1 MFLSKLKM
9 WNFRKY
15 GTKEN
20 EDAGI
25 TVVFNDRLNLIV
37 GENDSGKTAIIDAIK
52 LALGTQ
58 SYDNVRVEENDF
70 YMGKDG
76 IRTNL
81 LKIECTFENLSDI
94 EAGRFLEWIYID
106 EEGNPKLEVRLT
118 ARIKDNKITLRKT
131 GGKED
136 LDVNFEASEN
146 LRVTYL
152 KPLRDAEHEL
162 NPGYRSRFAQVL
174 KSHPIFKNNGDTH
187 KIEEIMK
194 GANKNIE
201 EYFRGSMS
209 QDSNYDNTDSDS
221 REETKVQLDYKDDPS
236 SIISSISNT
245 LSNFLGNDKDQYDV
259 NINISE
265 MELNKIL
272 SRLMLKIDEN
282 KVGLGT
288 LNQLYMAME
297 LLLLD
302 IKEKNNEF
310 GLALIEEIEAHIHPQ
325 AQLRVIKHLEE
336 NIKSQTIL
344 TTHSITLASIANL
357 NSLILCRNN
366 NSYSLNN
373 KYTRLSSGD
382 YEFLERFLD
391 STKANL
397 FFAKGV
403 IMVEGDAENILIPTI
418 AKIIE
423 KPLYM
428 HGVSI
433 VNVGNVAFLRYSNI
447 FISKEG
453 DKTIGIPTS
462 IVTDLDVRPIQYYQ
476 DDDNNSK
483 FKGYKIYKINDFD
496 EYFTNEDDSK
506 QRVKE
511 ILGKE
516 QSERFKKGEYQAQ
529 IEVIDNSY
537 EKFKEVINAKKEE
550 KYSFKDIKVFTNN
563 WTMEFDLAL
572 SCIREYVYAAV
583 LIAKDI
589 KSDEGIVDSIDI
601 DKYIGKAKE
610 EIDQSTKDGKDDMDI
625 AYNIYKP
632 LLKGNASKAVC
643 AQYLSKILLN
653 KSNEDKDL
661 VGKILEDEYLKYIL
675 DSIYHATNSKS
686 EVAE

>member
-1 MFLSKLKM
+1 MFLSKLKI

-15 GTKEN
+15 GIEEN
-20 EDAGI
+20 GEPGI
-25 TVVFNDRLNLIV
+25 AVSFNDRLNLIV

-52 LALGTQ
+52 LVLGTQ
-58 SYDNVRVEENDF
+58 SYDNVRIEENDF
-70 YMGKDG
+70 YRSKDG
-76 IRTNL
+76 TRTNS
-81 LKIECTFENLSDI
+81 LKVECTFEDLSDL

-106 EEGNPKLEVRLT
+106 DEGKAKLEVRLV
-118 ARIKDNKITLRKT
+118 ARIKDNKVNIRKT
-131 GGKED
+131 GGKEG
-136 LDVNFEASEN
+136 LDINFEASEN

-174 KSHPIFKNNGDTH
+174 KSHPIFKNNGNTH
-187 KIEEIMK
+187 KIEEIMQD
-194 GANKNIE
+194 ANKNIE
-201 EYFRGSMS
+201 EYFKVSIS
-209 QDSNYDNTDSDS
+209 QDNSENSRSDS
-221 REETKVQLDYKDDPS
+221 AEENNDELNYKDDPS
-236 SIISSISNT
+236 SIISSISDT
-245 LSNFLGNDKDQYDV
+245 LSNFLGNNKDQYDV

-272 SRLMLKIDEN
+272 SRLMLKIDED

-366 NSYSLNN
+366 NAYSLNS

-418 AKIIE
+418 AKIIGR
-423 KPLYM
+423 PLYM

-447 FISKEG
+447 FISKDG
-453 DKTIGIPTS
+453 KQTIGIPTS
-462 IVTDLDVRPIQYYQ
+462 IVTDLDVRPINYYQ
-476 DDDNNSK
+476 DEDNKSE
-483 FKGYKIYKINDFD
+483 FKGYKIYKINGRD
-496 EYFTNEDDSK
+496 EHFTKEDDVK

-516 QSERFKKGEYQAQ
+516 KTDRFKTGEYQEQ
-529 IEVIDNSY
+529 VKVIDNDY
-537 EKFKEVINAKKEE
+537 DKYKEVVKEE
-550 KYSFKDIKVFTNN
+550 KEKKYNLDDIKVFTNN

-589 KSDEGIVDSIDI
+589 KSDEGSIDDIDI
-601 DKYIGKAKE
+601 DEYINNAKE
-610 EIDQSTKDGKDDMDI
+610 EIDEFIEEDKVDMDI
-625 AYNIYKP
+625 AYQIYKP

-643 AQYLSKILLN
+643 AQYLSKILLR
-653 KSNEDKDL
+653 KSNENEEL
-661 VGKILEDEYLKYIL
+661 VNKINEDENIKYIL
-675 DSIYHATNSKS
+675 DAIHHVTKTTS
-686 EVAE
+686 EVTE

>member
-1 MFLSKLKM
+1 MFLSKLKI

-15 GTKEN
+15 GTKDN
-20 EDAGI
+20 EEAGI
-25 TVVFNDRLNLIV
+25 TILFNERLNLIV

-52 LALGTQ
+52 LVLGTQ
-58 SYDNVRVEENDF
+58 SYDNIRLEENDF
-70 YMGKDG
+70 YREKNGK
-76 IRTNL
+76 RSNS
-81 LKIECTFENLSDI
+81 LKIECTFEKLSDI

-106 EEGNPKLEVRLT
+106 DEGNAKLEVRLT
-118 ARIKDNKITLRKT
+118 ARIKDNKITIRKT
-131 GGKED
+131 GGKEGVD
-136 LDVNFEASEN
+136 INFEASEN

-174 KSHPIFKNNGDTH
+174 KSHPIFKNNGDEH
-187 KIEEIMK
+187 MIEKIMK

-201 EYFRGSMS
+201 DYFKGTIF
-209 QDSNYDNTDSDS
+209 QHDNQGEDYD
-221 REETKVQLDYKDDPS
+221 ETLESDYKDDPS
-236 SIISSISNT
+236 SIIKSISET
-245 LSNFLGNDKDQYDV
+245 LGNFLGDDKNQYDV

-265 MELNKIL
+265 MELNRIL
-272 SRLMLKIDEN
+272 SRLMLKIDED

-302 IKEKNNEF
+302 LKENNNEF

-336 NIKSQTIL
+336 NIKSQTII
-344 TTHSITLASIANL
+344 TTHSITLASIVNL
-357 NSLILCRNN
+357 RSLILCRNN
-366 NSYSLNN
+366 SAYSLNN

-418 AKIIE
+418 AKVIG

-462 IVTDLDVRPIQYYQ
+462 IVTDLDVRPVQYYQ
-476 DDDNNSK
+476 DEDNDCDSEVKYTVYEIKSNKECFISK
-483 FKGYKIYKINDFD
+483 KISRK
-496 EYFTNEDDSK
+496 
-506 QRVKE
+506 RLKE
-511 ILGKE
+511 ILGKTSRQILRE
-516 QSERFKKGEYQAQ
+516 HEYLDKVNI
-529 IEVIDNSY
+529 IENDY
-537 EKFKEVINAKKEE
+537 EKYKEVVRAEKEE
-550 KYSFKDIKVFTNN
+550 KYNFKDIKVFTNQ

-572 SCIREYVYAAV
+572 SCIREYIHAAI

-589 KSDEGIVDSIDI
+589 KSDEGVIDDISIEEYI
-601 DKYIGKAKE
+601 DKSKE
-610 EIDQSTKDGKDDMDI
+610 EIEEFIVDNKNDMEI
-625 AYNIYKP
+625 AYEIYKP
-632 LLKGNASKAVC
+632 LLRGNASKAVS
-643 AQYLSKILLN
+643 AQYLSKILLK
-653 KSNEDKDL
+653 KSY
-661 VGKILEDEYLKYIL
+661 EDEELSKRITEDEHIKYIV
-675 DSIYHATNSKS
+675 DSIYHVTNVRS
-686 EVAE
+686 EVTE

>member
-1 MFLSKLKM
+1 MFLSQLKI

-20 EDAGI
+20 GDAGI
-25 TVVFNDRLNLIV
+25 EVSFNDRLNLIV

-52 LALGTQ
+52 LVLGTQ
-58 SYDNVRVEENDF
+58 SYDNIRLEENDF
-70 YMGKDG
+70 YRKKDG
-76 IRTNL
+76 IRTDI
-81 LKIECTFENLSDI
+81 LKIECTFENLSDL

-106 EEGNPKLEVRLT
+106 DEGKAKLEVRLI
-118 ARIKDNKITLRKT
+118 ARIKDNKITIRKT
-131 GGKED
+131 GGKEGVD
-136 LDVNFEASEN
+136 INFEASEN

-174 KSHPIFKNNGDTH
+174 KSHPIFKNNGNTH
-187 KIEEIMK
+187 EIESIMK
-194 GANKNIE
+194 DANKNIE
-201 EYFRGSMS
+201 GYFKGSRL
-209 QDSNYDNTDSDS
+209 QDNNEDAESDS
-221 REETKVQLDYKDDPS
+221 LEENNVDINYKEDPS
-236 SIISSISNT
+236 SIINSISKT
-245 LSNFLGNDKDQYDV
+245 LSNFLGNNKNQYDV

-272 SRLMLKIDEN
+272 SRLMLKIDED

-366 NSYSLNN
+366 SAYSLNN

-418 AKIIE
+418 AKIIG

-447 FISKEG
+447 FISKDG
-453 DKTIGIPTS
+453 NQTIGIPTS

-476 DDDNNSK
+476 DDDNKSTLKKYTVYRIKNS
-483 FKGYKIYKINDFD
+483 N
-496 EYFTNEDDSK
+496 EYFIKEDDSRK
-506 QRVKE
+506 RVREILDKNQLRNNDFTENVEIIEDNYNKYKDVVKE
-511 ILGKE
+511 E
-516 QSERFKKGEYQAQ
+516 
-529 IEVIDNSY
+529 
-537 EKFKEVINAKKEE
+537 KEE
-550 KYSFKDIKVFTNN
+550 KYNLDDIKVFTNN

-572 SCIREYVYAAV
+572 SCIREYIYAAI

-589 KSDEGIVDSIDI
+589 KSDEGIIDNIDI
-601 DKYIGKAKE
+601 EKYINDSKE
-610 EIDQSTKDGKDDMDI
+610 EIDQFIEEGKVDMDI
-625 AYNIYKP
+625 AYEIYKP

-653 KSNEDKDL
+653 KSNESEEL
-661 VGKILEDEYLKYIL
+661 VNKINEDENIKYIV
-675 DSIYHATNSKS
+675 DAIHHVTNTIS

>member
-1 MFLSKLKM
+1 
-9 WNFRKY
+9 
-15 GTKEN
+15 
-20 EDAGI
+20 
-25 TVVFNDRLNLIV
+25 
-37 GENDSGKTAIIDAIK
+37 
-52 LALGTQ
+52 
-58 SYDNVRVEENDF
+58 
-70 YMGKDG
+70 
-76 IRTNL
+76 
-81 LKIECTFENLSDI
+81 
-94 EAGRFLEWIYID
+94 
-106 EEGNPKLEVRLT
+106 
-118 ARIKDNKITLRKT
+118 
-131 GGKED
+131 
-136 LDVNFEASEN
+136 
-146 LRVTYL
+146 
-152 KPLRDAEHEL
+152 
-162 NPGYRSRFAQVL
+162 
-174 KSHPIFKNNGDTH
+174 
-187 KIEEIMK
+187 MK

-201 EYFRGSMS
+201 DYFKGYTY
-209 QDSNYDNTDSDS
+209 QDNSEAVDSISD
-221 REETKVQLDYKDDPS
+221 EEDKSELTYENNPS
-236 SIISSISNT
+236 SIISSISET
-245 LSNFLGNDKDQYDV
+245 LSNFLGNNKEQYDV

-272 SRLMLKIDEN
+272 SRLMLKIDED

-366 NSYSLNN
+366 SAYSLNN

-418 AKIIE
+418 AKIIG

-447 FISKEG
+447 FISKEE

-476 DDDNNSK
+476 DEDNKSVLKKYTVYRIKSSNEHFIK
-483 FKGYKIYKINDFD
+483 
-496 EYFTNEDDSK
+496 EDDSRKRVREILYKK
-506 QRVKE
+506 QLRNEDFEENVEIIEDDYDKYKEVVKE
-511 ILGKE
+511 E
-516 QSERFKKGEYQAQ
+516 
-529 IEVIDNSY
+529 
-537 EKFKEVINAKKEE
+537 KEE
-550 KYSFKDIKVFTNN
+550 KYNLDDIKVFTNN

-589 KSDEGIVDSIDI
+589 KLDEDSIDNI
-601 DKYIGKAKE
+601 NIEKYINDSKE
-610 EIDQSTKDGKDDMDI
+610 EINQFIEDDKNDIDI
-625 AYNIYKP
+625 AYEIYKP

-643 AQYLSKILLN
+643 AQYLSRILLN
-653 KSNEDKDL
+653 KSNGDSEL
-661 VGKILEDEYLKYIL
+661 INKINEDENIKYIL
-675 DSIYHATNSKS
+675 DAIHLVTNSIS
-686 EVAE
+686 EATE

>member
-1 MFLSKLKM
+1 MFLSQLKI

-20 EDAGI
+20 GDAGI
-25 TVVFNDRLNLIV
+25 EVSFNDRLNLIV

-52 LALGTQ
+52 LVLGTQ
-58 SYDNVRVEENDF
+58 SYDNIRLEENDF
-70 YMGKDG
+70 YRKKDG
-76 IRTNL
+76 IRTDL
-81 LKIECTFENLSDI
+81 LKIECTFENLSDL

-106 EEGNPKLEVRLT
+106 DEGKSKLEVRLI
-118 ARIKDNKITLRKT
+118 ARIKDNKITIRKT
-131 GGKED
+131 GGKEGVD
-136 LDVNFEASEN
+136 INFEASEN

-174 KSHPIFKNNGDTH
+174 KSHPIFKNNGNTH
-187 KIEEIMK
+187 EIESIMK
-194 GANKNIE
+194 DANKNIE
-201 EYFRGSMS
+201 EYFKGSRL
-209 QDSNYDNTDSDS
+209 QDNNEDAESDS
-221 REETKVQLDYKDDPS
+221 LEENNVDINYKENPS
-236 SIISSISNT
+236 SIINSISKT
-245 LSNFLGNDKDQYDV
+245 LSNFLGNNKNQYYV

-272 SRLMLKIDEN
+272 SRLMLKIDED

-366 NSYSLNN
+366 SAYSLNN

-418 AKIIE
+418 AKIIG

-447 FISKEG
+447 FISKDG
-453 DKTIGIPTS
+453 NQTIGIPTS

-476 DDDNNSK
+476 DDDNKSTLKKYTVYRIKNS
-483 FKGYKIYKINDFD
+483 N
-496 EYFTNEDDSK
+496 EYFIKEDDSRK
-506 QRVKE
+506 RVREILDKNQLRNNDFTENVEIIEDNYNKYKDVVKE
-511 ILGKE
+511 E
-516 QSERFKKGEYQAQ
+516 
-529 IEVIDNSY
+529 
-537 EKFKEVINAKKEE
+537 KEE
-550 KYSFKDIKVFTNN
+550 KYNLDDIKVFTNN

-572 SCIREYVYAAV
+572 SCIREYIYAAI

-589 KSDEGIVDSIDI
+589 KSDEGIIDNIDI
-601 DKYIGKAKE
+601 GKYINDSKE
-610 EIDQSTKDGKDDMDI
+610 EIDQFIEEGKVDMDI
-625 AYNIYKP
+625 AYEIYKP

-653 KSNEDKDL
+653 KSNESEEL
-661 VGKILEDEYLKYIL
+661 VNKINEDENIKYIV
-675 DSIYHATNSKS
+675 DAIHHVTNTIS

>member
-1 MFLSKLKM
+1 MFLSQLKI

-15 GTKEN
+15 GTREN
-20 EDAGI
+20 GDAGI
-25 TVVFNDRLNLIV
+25 TVEFNEGLNLIV

-52 LALGTQ
+52 LVLGTQ
-58 SYDNVRVEENDF
+58 SYDNVRLEENDF
-70 YMGKDG
+70 YREKNGK
-76 IRTNL
+76 RTRA

-94 EAGRFLEWIYID
+94 EAGRFLEWIYMNKK
-106 EEGNPKLEVRLT
+106 GKAKLEVRLT
-118 ARIKDNKITLRKT
+118 ARIKDNKIIIRKT

-174 KSHPIFKNNGDTH
+174 KSHPIFKNNGNAH

-194 GANKNIE
+194 GANRDIE
-201 EYFRGSMS
+201 EYFKGSIS
-209 QDSNYDNTDSDS
+209 RDNSKGNTDSDLT
-221 REETKVQLDYKDDPS
+221 EEAKANIDYKDDPS
-236 SIISSISNT
+236 SIISSISDT

-272 SRLMLKIDEN
+272 SRLMLKIDED

-366 NSYSLNN
+366 SAYSLNN
-373 KYTRLSSGD
+373 KYTRLSTGD

-418 AKIIE
+418 AKVIG

-476 DDDNNSK
+476 DKDNNSES
-483 FKGYKIYKINDFD
+483 KGYKIYKINKSG
-496 EYFTNEDDSK
+496 EYFIKEDDSRE
-506 QRVKE
+506 RVKE

-516 QSERFKKGEYQAQ
+516 KAERFKKGEYEAQ
-529 IEVIDNSY
+529 IEVIENNYDKY
-537 EKFKEVINAKKEE
+537 KEVVKKEKE
-550 KYSFKDIKVFTNN
+550 KKYNLGDIKVFTNN
-563 WTMEFDLAL
+563 WKMEFDLAL
-572 SCIREYVYAAV
+572 SCIRKYVYAAV

-589 KSDEGIVDSIDI
+589 KSDEGIIDSVNIDN
-601 DKYIGKAKE
+601 YISDAKE
-610 EIDQSTKDGKDDMDI
+610 KIEQFIEEGKSNMDI
-625 AYNIYKP
+625 AYKIYKP

-653 KSNEDKDL
+653 KSNDDKEL
-661 VGKILEDEYLKYIL
+661 VSKIIRDEHINYILE
-675 DSIYHATNSKS
+675 SIYHVTNSRS
-686 EVAE
+686 EVTE

>member
-1 MFLSKLKM
+1 MFLSKLKI

-20 EDAGI
+20 EEAGI
-25 TVVFNDRLNLIV
+25 IVEFNEGLNLIV

-52 LALGTQ
+52 LILGTQ
-58 SYDNVRVEENDF
+58 SYDNIRLEENDF
-70 YMGKDG
+70 YREKNGK
-76 IRTNL
+76 RTNF

-106 EEGNPKLEVRLT
+106 AEGNAKLEIRLK
-118 ARIKDNKITLRKT
+118 ARIKDNKIIIRKT

-174 KSHPIFKNNGDTH
+174 KSHPIFKNNSDTH

-194 GANKNIE
+194 GANKDIE
-201 EYFRGSMS
+201 EYFNGNIS
-209 QDSNYDNTDSDS
+209 QYSNRDVYVH
-221 REETKVQLDYKDDPS
+221 EEDAKLDLDYKDDPS

-245 LSNFLGNDKDQYDV
+245 LSKFLGNDKDKYDV

-272 SRLMLKIDEN
+272 SRLMLKIDED

-336 NIKSQTIL
+336 SIKSQTIL

-366 NSYSLNN
+366 NAYSLNS

-418 AKIIE
+418 AKIIG

-428 HGVSI
+428 YGVSV

-447 FISKEG
+447 FISKDG
-453 DKTIGIPTS
+453 NKTIGIPTS
-462 IVTDLDVRPIQYYQ
+462 IVTDLDVRPIQYYR
-476 DDDNNSK
+476 DADNKSE
-483 FKGYKIYKINDFD
+483 FKGYKIYKINGYE
-496 EYFTNEDDSK
+496 EYFIKEDDSK

-516 QSERFKKGEYQAQ
+516 KSDRFKKGEYQEQ
-529 IEVIDNSY
+529 VEIIDNDY
-537 EKFKEVINAKKEE
+537 DKYKEIVKEEKEE
-550 KYSFKDIKVFTNN
+550 KYNLNDIKVFTNS

-572 SCIREYVYAAV
+572 SCIRKYVYAAV

-589 KSDEGIVDSIDI
+589 KSDEGSINNIDI
-601 DKYIGKAKE
+601 DEYINYAKE
-610 EIDQSTKDGKDDMDI
+610 EIDKFIEEDKNDMDI
-625 AYNIYKP
+625 AYQIYKP

-653 KSNEDKDL
+653 KSNESEEL
-661 VGKILEDEYLKYIL
+661 VSNIIEDNHIKYIL
-675 DSIYHATNSKS
+675 DSIYHVTNSKS
-686 EVAE
+686 EVTE

>member
-1 MFLSKLKM
+1 MFLSKLKI

-15 GTKEN
+15 GTKGSG
-20 EDAGI
+20 DAGI
-25 TVVFNDRLNLIV
+25 EVLFNEKLNLIV

-52 LALGTQ
+52 LVLGTQ
-58 SYDNVRVEENDF
+58 SYDNIRLEENDF
-70 YMGKDG
+70 YREKSGT
-76 IRTNL
+76 RTNL

-106 EEGNPKLEVRLT
+106 DEGNAKLEVRLT
-118 ARIKDNKITLRKT
+118 ARIKDNKITIRKT
-131 GGKED
+131 GGKEGVD
-136 LDVNFEASEN
+136 INFEASEN

-174 KSHPIFKNNGDTH
+174 KSHPIFKKNGDSH
-187 KIEEIMK
+187 QIEEIMK
-194 GANKNIE
+194 DANKNIE
-201 EYFRGSMS
+201 EYFKGSIS
-209 QDSNYDNTDSDS
+209 KDEVDVNNQVNTDD
-221 REETKVQLDYKDDPS
+221 KDNPS
-236 SIISSISNT
+236 SIINSISET
-245 LSNFLGNDKDQYDV
+245 LNNFLGSNKDQYDV

-272 SRLMLKIDEN
+272 SRLMLKIDED

-325 AQLRVIKHLEE
+325 AQLRVIKYLEE
-336 NIKSQTIL
+336 NINSQTIL
-344 TTHSITLASIANL
+344 TTHSITLASIADL
-357 NSLILCRNN
+357 NSLILCRNG

-418 AKIIE
+418 AKIIR

-447 FISKEG
+447 FISKQG
-453 DKTIGIPTS
+453 DQTIGIPTS
-462 IVTDLDVRPIQYYQ
+462 IVTDLDVRPIQYYE
-476 DDDNNSK
+476 DESNECDSE
-483 FKGYKIYKINDFD
+483 FKYTIYKIKSTGENFIKK
-496 EYFTNEDDSK
+496 DDCK
-506 QRVKE
+506 KRLRE
-511 ILGKE
+511 ILKRVRLVKGTFKE
-516 QSERFKKGEYQAQ
+516 SV
-529 IEVIDNSY
+529 EVIESDY
-537 EKFKEVINAKKEE
+537 DKYKAIVKLEKEE
-550 KYSFKDIKVFTNN
+550 RYSVKDINVFTNN

-572 SCIREYVYAAV
+572 SCIREYIYAAV
-583 LIAKDI
+583 LISKEI
-589 KSDEGIVDSIDI
+589 KADDEVVDSIEI
-601 DKYIGKAKE
+601 DEYINEAKE
-610 EIDQSTKDGKDDMDI
+610 EIDEFIKEKKNDMEI
-625 AYNIYKP
+625 AYEIYRP

-643 AQYLSKILLN
+643 AQYLSKILLSESKDN
-653 KSNEDKDL
+653 EELVKSIIADKN
-661 VGKILEDEYLKYIL
+661 IKYIL
-675 DSIYHATNSKS
+675 DAIYHVTNTTS
-686 EVAE
+686 EVAK

>member
-1 MFLSKLKM
+1 MFLSKLKI

-20 EDAGI
+20 GDSGV
-25 TVVFNDRLNLIV
+25 TVLFNERLNLIV

-52 LALGTQ
+52 LVLGTQ
-58 SYDNVRVEENDF
+58 SYDNIRLEENDF
-70 YMGKDG
+70 YREKNGK
-76 IRTNL
+76 RSTS
-81 LKIECTFENLSDI
+81 LKVECTFENLSDI

-106 EEGNPKLEVRLT
+106 EDGNPKLEVRVT
-118 ARIKDNKITLRKT
+118 AKLKDNKIIIRKT

-136 LDVNFEASEN
+136 LDVNFEAAEN

-162 NPGYRSRFAQVL
+162 SPGYRSRFAQVL
-174 KSHPIFKNNGDTH
+174 KSHPIFKGDRGTHEIEGIMKDANEGIEKYFKVSISENNNEDKEIGVTEENNGD
-187 KIEEIMK
+187 
-194 GANKNIE
+194 
-201 EYFRGSMS
+201 
-209 QDSNYDNTDSDS
+209 SDDTS
-221 REETKVQLDYKDDPS
+221 DPS
-236 SIISSISNT
+236 SIIRSISQT
-245 LSNFLGNDKDQYDV
+245 LNNFLGNDNDKYEV

-272 SRLMLKIDEN
+272 SRLMLKIDED

-325 AQLRVIKHLEE
+325 AQLRIIKHLEK

-344 TTHSITLASIANL
+344 TTHSITLSSIANL

-366 NSYSLNN
+366 DSYSLNN
-373 KYTRLSSGD
+373 KCTRLSSGD

-418 AKIIE
+418 AKIIG

-428 HGVSI
+428 YGVSI

-453 DKTIGIPTS
+453 HKTIGIPTS
-462 IVTDLDVRPIQYYQ
+462 IVTDLDVRPSQYYL
-476 DDDNNSK
+476 DSDNKST
-483 FKGYKIYKINDFD
+483 FKMYKLYKIKTTN
-496 EYFTNEDDSK
+496 EYFINEDDSK
-506 QRVKE
+506 KQLRE
-511 ILGKE
+511 ILKKDRLTNEDVENNIEIIENDYEKYKEVKKIEKE
-516 QSERFKKGEYQAQ
+516 Q
-529 IEVIDNSY
+529 
-537 EKFKEVINAKKEE
+537 
-550 KYSFKDIKVFTNN
+550 KYNLKDIKVFTNQ

-572 SCIREYVYAAV
+572 SCIREYLYAAV

-589 KSDEGIVDSIDI
+589 KVDESGIDSINLDE
-601 DKYIGKAKE
+601 YINKAKE
-610 EIDQSTKDGKDDMDI
+610 EINDFIKDGKDDMDI
-625 AYNIYKP
+625 AYIIYKP
-632 LLKGNASKAVC
+632 LLKGNSSKAVC
-643 AQYLSKILLN
+643 AQYLSKILMN
-653 KSNEDKDL
+653 ESNINEDL
-661 VGKILEDEYLKYIL
+661 VSKIIEDQNIKYIL
-675 DSIYHATNSKS
+675 DSIYHVTNSRS
-686 EVAE
+686 EVTEE

>member
-1 MFLSKLKM
+1 MFLSKLRI

-15 GTKEN
+15 GTEEN
-20 EDAGI
+20 GDAGI
-25 TVVFNDRLNLIV
+25 EVLFNDKLNLIV

-52 LALGTQ
+52 LVLGTQ
-58 SYDNVRVEENDF
+58 SYDNIRLEENDF
-70 YMGKDG
+70 YRRKDG
-76 IRTNL
+76 IRADS
-81 LKIECTFENLSDI
+81 LKIECTFEELSDL

-106 EEGNPKLEVRLT
+106 TEGKAKLKVRLV
-118 ARIKDNKITLRKT
+118 ARIKDNKITIRKT
-131 GGKED
+131 GGKER
-136 LDVNFEASEN
+136 LDINFEASEN

-174 KSHPIFKNNGDTH
+174 KSHPIFKKNGDPH

-201 EYFRGSMS
+201 EYFKGSIS
-209 QDSNYDNTDSDS
+209 QDTSENVDSNPA
-221 REETKVQLDYKDDPS
+221 EENESELDYKDDPS
-236 SIISSISNT
+236 SIINSISDT
-245 LSNFLGNDKDQYDV
+245 LSNFLGNNKDQYDI

-272 SRLMLKIDEN
+272 SRLMLKIDED

-344 TTHSITLASIANL
+344 TTHSITLASIVNL

-366 NSYSLNN
+366 SAYSLNN

-418 AKIIE
+418 AEIIG
-423 KPLYM
+423 KPLYK
-428 HGVSI
+428 HGISI

-447 FISKEG
+447 FISKKE

-476 DDDNNSK
+476 DVDNKSALK
-483 FKGYKIYKINDFD
+483 KYTVYKIKSN
-496 EYFTNEDDSK
+496 NEHFIKEEDSK
-506 QRVKE
+506 KILRE
-511 ILGKE
+511 ILDKKQLRKDDFEKNVEIIEDNYYKYKDIVKKEKE
-516 QSERFKKGEYQAQ
+516 Q
-529 IEVIDNSY
+529 
-537 EKFKEVINAKKEE
+537 
-550 KYSFKDIKVFTNN
+550 KYNLDDIKVFTNN

-572 SCIREYVYAAV
+572 SCIREYIYAAI
-583 LIAKDI
+583 LIAKHI
-589 KSDEGIVDSIDI
+589 KSNEDVIDSIDI
-601 DKYIGKAKE
+601 ERYINDSKE
-610 EIDQSTKDGKDDMDI
+610 EINQFIADSKDDMDI
-625 AYNIYKP
+625 AYQIYKP

-653 KSNEDKDL
+653 KSNESGEL
-661 VGKILEDEYLKYIL
+661 VNKINEDENIKYIL
-675 DSIYHATNSKS
+675 DAIHHVTNTIS
-686 EVAE
+686 EDTE

>member
-1 MFLSKLKM
+1 MFLSQLKI

-20 EDAGI
+20 GDAGI
-25 TVVFNDRLNLIV
+25 EVSFNDRLNLIV

-52 LALGTQ
+52 LVLGTQ
-58 SYDNVRVEENDF
+58 SYDNIRLEENDF
-70 YMGKDG
+70 YRKKDG
-76 IRTNL
+76 IRTDI
-81 LKIECTFENLSDI
+81 LKIECTFENLSDL

-106 EEGNPKLEVRLT
+106 DEGKAKLEVRLI
-118 ARIKDNKITLRKT
+118 ARIKDNKITIRKT
-131 GGKED
+131 GGKEGVD
-136 LDVNFEASEN
+136 INFEASEN

-174 KSHPIFKNNGDTH
+174 KSHPIFKNNGNTH
-187 KIEEIMK
+187 EIESIMK
-194 GANKNIE
+194 DANKNIE
-201 EYFRGSMS
+201 GYFKGSRL
-209 QDSNYDNTDSDS
+209 QDNNEDAESDS
-221 REETKVQLDYKDDPS
+221 LEENNVDINYKEDPS
-236 SIISSISNT
+236 SIINSISKT
-245 LSNFLGNDKDQYDV
+245 LSNFLGNNKNQYDV

-272 SRLMLKIDEN
+272 SRLMLKIDED

-366 NSYSLNN
+366 SAYSLNN

-418 AKIIE
+418 AKIIG

-447 FISKEG
+447 FISKDG
-453 DKTIGIPTS
+453 NQTIGIPTS
-462 IVTDLDVRPIQYYQ
+462 IVTDLDVRPIQYYK
-476 DDDNNSK
+476 DDNKSTLKKYTVYRIKNS
-483 FKGYKIYKINDFD
+483 N
-496 EYFTNEDDSK
+496 EYFIKEDDSRK
-506 QRVKE
+506 RVREILDKNQLRNNDFTENVEIIEDNYNKYKDVVKE
-511 ILGKE
+511 E
-516 QSERFKKGEYQAQ
+516 
-529 IEVIDNSY
+529 
-537 EKFKEVINAKKEE
+537 KEE
-550 KYSFKDIKVFTNN
+550 KYNLDDIKVFTNN

-572 SCIREYVYAAV
+572 SCIREYIYAAI

-589 KSDEGIVDSIDI
+589 KSDEGIIDNIDI
-601 DKYIGKAKE
+601 EKYINDSKE
-610 EIDQSTKDGKDDMDI
+610 EIDQFIEEGKVDMDI
-625 AYNIYKP
+625 AYEIYKP

-653 KSNEDKDL
+653 KSNESEEL
-661 VGKILEDEYLKYIL
+661 VNKINEDENIKYIV
-675 DSIYHATNSKS
+675 DAIHHVTNTIS

>member
-1 MFLSKLKM
+1 MFLSQLKV

-15 GTKEN
+15 GIKEN
-20 EDAGI
+20 GDAGI
-25 TVVFNDRLNLIV
+25 TVSFNDRLNLIV

-52 LALGTQ
+52 LVLGTQ
-58 SYDNVRVEENDF
+58 SYDNIRIEENDF
-70 YMGKDG
+70 YRNKSGT
-76 IRTNL
+76 RTDS
-81 LKIECTFENLSDI
+81 LKIECIFEELSDL

-106 EEGNPKLEVRLT
+106 DEGKAKLEVRLV
-118 ARIKDNKITLRKT
+118 ARINDNKITIRKT
-131 GGKED
+131 GGKEGID
-136 LDVNFEASEN
+136 INFEASEN

-174 KSHPIFKNNGDTH
+174 KSHPIFKNNGNIH
-187 KIEEIMK
+187 KIEEIMQ

-201 EYFRGSMS
+201 EYFKGSIS
-209 QDSNYDNTDSDS
+209 QDNSENIDNESSEENKSDI
-221 REETKVQLDYKDDPS
+221 DYKDNPS
-236 SIISSISNT
+236 SIISSISDT
-245 LSNFLGNDKDQYDV
+245 LSNFLGNNRDQYNV

-272 SRLMLKIDEN
+272 SRLMLKIDED

-357 NSLILCRNN
+357 NSLILCRN
-366 NSYSLNN
+366 SSAYSLNN
-373 KYTRLSSGD
+373 KYTHLSSGD

-418 AKIIE
+418 AKIIG

-447 FISKEG
+447 FISKDG
-453 DKTIGIPTS
+453 KQTIGIPTS
-462 IVTDLDVRPIQYYQ
+462 IVTDLDVRPSQYYQ
-476 DDDNNSK
+476 DDDNESE
-483 FKGYKIYKINDFD
+483 FKGYKIYKINGYD
-496 EYFTNEDDSK
+496 EYFIKEDDSK

-516 QSERFKKGEYQAQ
+516 KSDRFKKGEYQQ
-529 IEVIDNSY
+529 QVEIIEDDY
-537 EKFKEVINAKKEE
+537 DKYKEVVKEE
-550 KYSFKDIKVFTNN
+550 KEERYNLDDIKVFTNN

-589 KSDEGIVDSIDI
+589 KSDEGSVDNIDI
-601 DKYIGKAKE
+601 EKYINDSKE
-610 EIDQSTKDGKDDMDI
+610 EINQFIVDYKNNMDI
-625 AYNIYKP
+625 AYQIYKP

-653 KSNEDKDL
+653 KSNESEELVNKINKDEN
-661 VGKILEDEYLKYIL
+661 IKYIL
-675 DSIYHATNSKS
+675 DAIHHVTNTIS
-686 EVAE
+686 EVTE

>member
-1 MFLSKLKM
+1 MFLSKLKI

-15 GTKEN
+15 GMKEN
-20 EDAGI
+20 GEPGI
-25 TVVFNDRLNLIV
+25 TVSFNDRLNLIV
-37 GENDSGKTAIIDAIK
+37 GENDSGKTTIIDAIK
-52 LALGTQ
+52 LVLGTQ
-58 SYDNVRVEENDF
+58 SYDNIRLEENDF
-70 YMGKDG
+70 YRIKGG
-76 IRTNL
+76 LRTNW
-81 LKIECTFENLSDI
+81 LKIECTFEGLSDL

-106 EEGNPKLEVRLT
+106 DEGEAKLEVRLV
-118 ARIKDNKITLRKT
+118 ARIKDNKITIRKT
-131 GGKED
+131 GGKEGVD
-136 LDVNFEASEN
+136 INFEASEN
-146 LRVTYL
+146 IRATYL

-162 NPGYRSRFAQVL
+162 NPGYRSRFAQIL
-174 KSHPIFKNNGDTH
+174 KSHPIFKNNGKTH

-201 EYFRGSMS
+201 DYFKGYTY
-209 QDSNYDNTDSDS
+209 QDNSEAVDSISD
-221 REETKVQLDYKDDPS
+221 EEDKSELTYENNPS
-236 SIISSISNT
+236 SIISSISET
-245 LSNFLGNDKDQYDV
+245 LSNFLGNNKEQYDV

-272 SRLMLKIDEN
+272 SRLMLKIDED

-366 NSYSLNN
+366 SAYSLNN

-418 AKIIE
+418 AKIIG

-447 FISKEG
+447 FISKEE
-453 DKTIGIPTS
+453 DKTIGIPIS

-476 DDDNNSK
+476 DEDNKSSLKKYTVYRIKSSNEHFIK
-483 FKGYKIYKINDFD
+483 
-496 EYFTNEDDSK
+496 EDDSRKRVREILYKK
-506 QRVKE
+506 QLRNEDFEENVEIIEDDYDKYKEVVKE
-511 ILGKE
+511 E
-516 QSERFKKGEYQAQ
+516 
-529 IEVIDNSY
+529 
-537 EKFKEVINAKKEE
+537 KEE
-550 KYSFKDIKVFTNN
+550 KYNLDDIKVFTNN

-589 KSDEGIVDSIDI
+589 KLDEDSIDNI
-601 DKYIGKAKE
+601 NIEKYINDSKE
-610 EIDQSTKDGKDDMDI
+610 EINQFIEDDKNDIDI
-625 AYNIYKP
+625 AYEIYKA

-643 AQYLSKILLN
+643 AQYLSRILLN
-653 KSNEDKDL
+653 KSNGDSEL
-661 VGKILEDEYLKYIL
+661 INKINEDENIKYIL
-675 DSIYHATNSKS
+675 DAIHHVTNSIS
-686 EVAE
+686 EATE

>member
-1 MFLSKLKM
+1 MFLSQLKI

-20 EDAGI
+20 GDAG
-25 TVVFNDRLNLIV
+25 VEVLFNDRLNLIV

-52 LALGTQ
+52 LVLGTQ
-58 SYDNVRVEENDF
+58 SYDNIRLEENDF
-70 YMGKDG
+70 YRKKDG
-76 IRTNL
+76 IRTDS
-81 LKIECTFENLSDI
+81 LKIECTFENLSDL

-106 EEGNPKLEVRLT
+106 DEGKAKLEVRLI
-118 ARIKDNKITLRKT
+118 ARIKDNKITIRKT
-131 GGKED
+131 GGKEGVD
-136 LDVNFEASEN
+136 INFEASEN

-194 GANKNIE
+194 DANKNIE
-201 EYFRGSMS
+201 GYFKGSRS
-209 QDSNYDNTDSDS
+209 QDNNEDSDS
-221 REETKVQLDYKDDPS
+221 DSSEENKVDLNYKEDPS
-236 SIISSISNT
+236 SIINSISET
-245 LSNFLGNDKDQYDV
+245 LSNFLGNNKDQYDV

-272 SRLMLKIDEN
+272 SRLMLKIDED

-366 NSYSLNN
+366 SAYSLNN

-418 AKIIE
+418 AKIIG

-447 FISKEG
+447 FISKEE

-476 DDDNNSK
+476 DEDNKSSLK
-483 FKGYKIYKINDFD
+483 KYTVYKIKNSNESFIK
-496 EYFTNEDDSK
+496 EDDSRK
-506 QRVKE
+506 RVRE
-511 ILGKE
+511 ILDKKQLRNDDFE
-516 QSERFKKGEYQAQ
+516 QNVEI
-529 IEVIDNSY
+529 IEDNY
-537 EKFKEVINAKKEE
+537 DKYKDVVKEE
-550 KYSFKDIKVFTNN
+550 KEQKYNLDDIKVFTNN

-572 SCIREYVYAAV
+572 SCIREYIYAAI

-589 KSDEGIVDSIDI
+589 KSNEDVVNSIDI
-601 DKYIGKAKE
+601 EKYINDSKE
-610 EIDQSTKDGKDDMDI
+610 EIDQFIEDGKVDMDI
-625 AYNIYKP
+625 AYQIYKP

-653 KSNEDKDL
+653 KSNEDSEL
-661 VGKILEDEYLKYIL
+661 VKRINEDKNIKYIL
-675 DSIYHATNSKS
+675 DAIHHVTNTIS
-686 EVAE
+686 EVTE

>member
-1 MFLSKLKM
+1 MFLSQLKI

-20 EDAGI
+20 GDSGI
-25 TVVFNDRLNLIV
+25 TVSFNDRLNLIV

-52 LALGTQ
+52 LVLGTQ
-58 SYDNVRVEENDF
+58 SYDNIRLEENDF
-70 YMGKDG
+70 YRIKGG
-76 IRTNL
+76 IRTDS
-81 LKIECTFENLSDI
+81 LKIECTFEDLSDL

-106 EEGNPKLEVRLT
+106 NNGKAKLEVRLV
-118 ARIKDNKITLRKT
+118 ARIKDNKITIRKT
-131 GGKED
+131 GGKEGVD
-136 LDVNFEASEN
+136 INFEASEN

-174 KSHPIFKNNGDTH
+174 KSHPIFKNNGDAH

-194 GANKNIE
+194 SANKNIE
-201 EYFRGSMS
+201 EYFKGSIS
-209 QDSNYDNTDSDS
+209 QDTSEDADSDS
-221 REETKVQLDYKDDPS
+221 SEENKLEISYKDDPS
-236 SIISSISNT
+236 SIISSISDT
-245 LSNFLGNDKDQYDV
+245 LSNFLGNNKDQYDV

-272 SRLMLKIDEN
+272 SRLMLKIDED

-302 IKEKNNEF
+302 IKEENNEF

-366 NSYSLNN
+366 NAYSLNN

-397 FFAKGV
+397 FFAKGI

-418 AKIIE
+418 AKIIG

-447 FISKEG
+447 FISKNGEE
-453 DKTIGIPTS
+453 TIGIPTS

-476 DDDNNSK
+476 DEDNDCDSDFKYTIYEIKDTKECFINKKSSK
-483 FKGYKIYKINDFD
+483 K
-496 EYFTNEDDSK
+496 
-506 QRVKE
+506 RLKE
-511 ILGKE
+511 ILGKTSK
-516 QSERFKKGEYQAQ
+516 QILKCSEYLDKVNI
-529 IEVIDNSY
+529 IEDNY
-537 EKFKEVINAKKEE
+537 NKYKEVVKEEKEE
-550 KYSFKDIKVFTNN
+550 KYNLDDIKVFTNN

-572 SCIREYVYAAV
+572 SCIREYVYAAA

-589 KSDEGIVDSIDI
+589 KSNEDVIDSIDI
-601 DKYIGKAKE
+601 ENYINNSKE
-610 EIDQSTKDGKDDMDI
+610 EINQFIAGSKDDTDI
-625 AYNIYKP
+625 AYQIYKP

-643 AQYLSKILLN
+643 AQYLSKILIN
-653 KSNEDKDL
+653 KSKEDRELVKRINEDKN
-661 VGKILEDEYLKYIL
+661 IKYIL
-675 DSIYHATNSKS
+675 DAIHHVTNTIS

>member
-1 MFLSKLKM
+1 MFLSQLKI

-20 EDAGI
+20 GDTGI
-25 TVVFNDRLNLIV
+25 TVSFNDRLNLIV

-52 LALGTQ
+52 LVLGTQ
-58 SYDNVRVEENDF
+58 SYDNIRIEENDF
-70 YMGKDG
+70 YRSKDG
-76 IRTNL
+76 TRTDS
-81 LKIECTFENLSDI
+81 LKIECTFEDLSDL

-106 EEGNPKLEVRLT
+106 DEGKAKLEVRLV
-118 ARIKDNKITLRKT
+118 ARIKDNKVTIRKT
-131 GGKED
+131 GGKEGVD
-136 LDVNFEASEN
+136 INFEASEN
-146 LRVTYL
+146 VRVTYL

-174 KSHPIFKNNGDTH
+174 KSHPIFKNNGNTH
-187 KIEEIMK
+187 KIEEIMQD
-194 GANKNIE
+194 ANKNIE
-201 EYFRGSMS
+201 EYFKVSIS
-209 QDSNYDNTDSDS
+209 QDNSESSGSDS
-221 REETKVQLDYKDDPS
+221 AEENNEELNYKDDPS
-236 SIISSISNT
+236 SIISSISDT
-245 LSNFLGNDKDQYDV
+245 LSNFLGNNKDQYDV

-272 SRLMLKIDEN
+272 SRLMLKIDED

-366 NSYSLNN
+366 NAYSLNS

-418 AKIIE
+418 AKIIGR
-423 KPLYM
+423 PLYM

-447 FISKEG
+447 FISKDGEQ
-453 DKTIGIPTS
+453 TIGIPTS

-476 DDDNNSK
+476 DDDNDCDSDFKYTVYEIKDTKECFINKINSK
-483 FKGYKIYKINDFD
+483 K
-496 EYFTNEDDSK
+496 
-506 QRVKE
+506 RLKE
-511 ILGKE
+511 ILGRASRQILRNNEYLDKVNIIE
-516 QSERFKKGEYQAQ
+516 DNYSKYKDVVKK
-529 IEVIDNSY
+529 D
-537 EKFKEVINAKKEE
+537 KEE
-550 KYSFKDIKVFTNN
+550 KYNLQDIKVFTNN

-589 KSDEGIVDSIDI
+589 KSDEGGIDDIDI
-601 DKYIGKAKE
+601 DEFINDAKE
-610 EIDQSTKDGKDDMDI
+610 EIDEFIEEGKVDMDI
-625 AYNIYKP
+625 AYQIYKP

-653 KSNEDKDL
+653 KSNESEEL
-661 VGKILEDEYLKYIL
+661 VNKINEDENIKYIL
-675 DSIYHATNSKS
+675 DAIHHVTKTRS
-686 EVAE
+686 EVTE

>member
-1 MFLSKLKM
+1 MFLSQLKI

-20 EDAGI
+20 GDAGI
-25 TVVFNDRLNLIV
+25 EVSFNDRLNLIV

-52 LALGTQ
+52 LVLGTQ
-58 SYDNVRVEENDF
+58 SYDNIRLEENDF
-70 YMGKDG
+70 YRKKDG
-76 IRTNL
+76 IRTDL
-81 LKIECTFENLSDI
+81 LKIECTFENLSDL

-106 EEGNPKLEVRLT
+106 DEGKAKLEVRLI
-118 ARIKDNKITLRKT
+118 ARIKDNKITIRKT
-131 GGKED
+131 GGKEGVD
-136 LDVNFEASEN
+136 INFEASEN

-174 KSHPIFKNNGDTH
+174 KSHPIFKNNGNTH
-187 KIEEIMK
+187 EIESIMK
-194 GANKNIE
+194 DANKNIE
-201 EYFRGSMS
+201 GYFKGSRL
-209 QDSNYDNTDSDS
+209 QDNNEDAESDS
-221 REETKVQLDYKDDPS
+221 LEENNVDINYKEDPS
-236 SIISSISNT
+236 SIINSISKT
-245 LSNFLGNDKDQYDV
+245 LSNFLGNNKNQYDV

-272 SRLMLKIDEN
+272 SRLMLKIDED

-366 NSYSLNN
+366 SAYSLNN

-418 AKIIE
+418 AKIIG

-447 FISKEG
+447 FISKDG
-453 DKTIGIPTS
+453 NQTIGIPTS

-476 DDDNNSK
+476 DDDNKSTLKKYTVYRIKNS
-483 FKGYKIYKINDFD
+483 N
-496 EYFTNEDDSK
+496 EYFIKEDDSRK
-506 QRVKE
+506 RVREILDKNQLRNNDFTENVEIIEDNYNKYKDVVKE
-511 ILGKE
+511 E
-516 QSERFKKGEYQAQ
+516 
-529 IEVIDNSY
+529 
-537 EKFKEVINAKKEE
+537 KEE
-550 KYSFKDIKVFTNN
+550 KYNLDDIKVFTNN

-572 SCIREYVYAAV
+572 SCIREYIYAAI

-589 KSDEGIVDSIDI
+589 KSDEGIIDNIDI
-601 DKYIGKAKE
+601 EKYINDSKE
-610 EIDQSTKDGKDDMDI
+610 EIDQFIEEGKIDMDI
-625 AYNIYKP
+625 AYEIYKP

-653 KSNEDKDL
+653 KSNESEEL
-661 VGKILEDEYLKYIL
+661 VNKINEDENIKYIV
-675 DSIYHATNSKS
+675 DAIHHVTNTIS